1 MCTTQRELK
10 STGSGGHF
18 RLMSPKTRFVPGC
31 RLDLDQP
38 WNLDTYLKG
47 HVEDAVNVVGW
58 ALDKVIKEC
67 LGDPLSPRVLTQT
80 IEQNVWNSTL
90 KLSAAL
96 NSTPVQVVFD
106 EKAHRVLPIA
116 LGNLVNGTWK
126 VAGVYDPT
134 AMNPTGP
141 PGRFVERTHVITWP
155 RTGKLVPKH
164 WEECDQGQARFNIL
178 GKLPQCLDCPA
189 GTSSL
194 GNQATSCDVCAPGA
208 NLNPKSAPQ
217 CCKRLG
223 YVAACCALYRA
234 CTVVNSIE
242 NRPSKALALRVR

>member
-1 MCTTQRELK
+1 
-10 STGSGGHF
+10 
-18 RLMSPKTRFVPGC
+18 VPGC

-38 WNLDTYLKG
+38 WNLDTYLNG
-47 HVEDAVNVVGW
+47 HVKDAVNVVGW

-96 NSTPVQVVFD
+96 NSTSVQVVFD
-106 EKAHRVLPIA
+106 ERAHRVLPIA

-134 AMNPTGP
+134 AKNPTGP
-141 PGRFVERTHVITWP
+141 PGQFIEKTHVITWP
-155 RTGKLVPKH
+155 RTGKLAPKY
-164 WEECDQGQARFNIL
+164 WEECEKGQARFPVP
-178 GKLPQCLDCPA
+178 GKLPRCLDCPA

-194 GNQATSCDVCAPGA
+194 GGQATSCDVCAPGA
-208 NLNPKSAPQ
+208 NPRYSAAT
-217 CCKRLG
+217 R
-223 YVAACCALYRA
+223 CAVLQRVVLC
-234 CTVVNSIE
+234 CTVVNHLETPPGSIPIWGAWL
-242 NRPSKALALRVR
+242 NLR